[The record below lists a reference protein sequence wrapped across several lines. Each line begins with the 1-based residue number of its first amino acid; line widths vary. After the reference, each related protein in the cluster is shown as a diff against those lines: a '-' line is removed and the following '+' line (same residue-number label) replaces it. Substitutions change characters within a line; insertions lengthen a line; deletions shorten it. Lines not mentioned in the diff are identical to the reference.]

1 MWSITWL
8 VKRILGLLE
17 LLSRTVNTTQVSE
30 PASAAECSFNYTPNG
45 KTLKAFRLGFTND
58 LTQRITLT
66 LPCEVRCR
74 CTWAALS
81 SHQSL
86 MKYSYSAD
94 INKARVFKQYA
105 FNESLRVFIGHPIQ
119 LQLYD
124 LKAALWEIYLLS
136 ATVKCLN
143 AKIREELLSHLS
155 CTALQNLMKR
165 SCDFSVWDT
174 KIK

>member
-30 PASAAECSFNYTPNG
+30 PASAAEFPFNYTPN
-45 KTLKAFRLGFTND
+45 AFRLGFTND

-143 AKIREELLSHLS
+143 AKIREELLFHLS